1 MNSRALDE
9 NLPDA
14 KILDTKEKSRVKFK
28 INMIVFTKLS
38 NIYNIFFVST
48 GICKRLLSKRLPCAM

>member
-1 MNSRALDE
+1 MNSRASDE

-38 NIYNIFFVST
+38 NIYDIFFVSAGT
-48 GICKRLLSKRLPCAM
+48 CKRLLSKRLPCAM